1 MCRICIDMKK
11 IIFALVI
18 TSLFCSCSSSLLVK
32 FGEEGI
38 IGFEY
43 SALCGKELTATI
55 SSISGGGEGQPVFE
69 TERIKEALEK
79 AKFSKI
85 KVSSPEKNMLTLS
98 AELSRNAETPVAKS
112 QIFEELRQSKGLSLT
127 LTAESLQ
134 SLYSVLPDE
143 FQSYMDLFM
152 APSFTGEIMSDSE
165 YLDLVAAVYGKPLA
179 AELENAVLTV
189 TLQNGA
195 EKRRQKIRLIQ
206 LLNMKESEILR
217 LQTK

>member
-1 MCRICIDMKK
+1 MKK
-11 IIFALVI
+11 IIFAVII
-18 TSLFCSCSSSLLVK
+18 TSVLCSCSSSLLIK
-32 FGEEGI
+32 FGEDGRI
-38 IGFEY
+38 NFEY
-43 SALCGKELTATI
+43 SAVCGKELTETI

-98 AELSRNAETPVAKS
+98 AEVSKNAENSILKS
-112 QIFEELRQSKGLSLT
+112 QIFEKSSTDKDIT
-127 LTAESLQ
+127 LTFSTKSLQ

-143 FQSYMDLFM
+143 FQSYIDLFM
-152 APSFTGEIMSDSE
+152 APSFTGEVMSDSE

>member
-1 MCRICIDMKK
+1 MKK
-11 IIFALVI
+11 IIFAVII
-18 TSLFCSCSSSLLVK
+18 TSVLCSCSSSLLIK
-32 FGEEGI
+32 FGEEGL

-85 KVSSPEKNMLTLS
+85 KVTSPEKNTLNLS
-98 AELSRNAETPVAKS
+98 AEVSKNAENSILKS
-112 QIFEELRQSKGLSLT
+112 QIFEKTSTDKDIT
-127 LTAESLQ
+127 LTFSTKSLQ
-134 SLYSVLPDE
+134 SLYSVLPDD
-143 FQSYMDLFM
+143 FQSYIDLFM
-152 APSFTGEIMSDSE
+152 APSFTGEVMSDSE
-165 YLDLVAAVYGKPLA
+165 YLDLVATVYGKPLA

-195 EKRRQKIRLIQ
+195 EKRHQKIRLIQ

>member
-1 MCRICIDMKK
+1 MKK
-11 IIFALVI
+11 IIFAVII
-18 TSLFCSCSSSLLVK
+18 TSVLCSCSSSLLIK
-32 FGEEGI
+32 FGEEGL

-85 KVSSPEKNMLTLS
+85 KVTSPEKNTLNLS
-98 AELSRNAETPVAKS
+98 AEVSKNAENSILKS
-112 QIFEELRQSKGLSLT
+112 QIFEKTSTDKDIT
-127 LTAESLQ
+127 LTFSTKSLQ
-134 SLYSVLPDE
+134 SLYSVLPDD
-143 FQSYMDLFM
+143 FQSYIDLFM
-152 APSFTGEIMSDSE
+152 APSFTGEVMSDSE

-195 EKRRQKIRLIQ
+195 EKRHQKIRLIQ